1 MFPDLAEIMALL
13 HYVASIFSSVLFHRS
28 SNFQTYIGDSKAH
41 NSGSYLYNL
50 IIFSTY
56 LLYCHIV
63 KNMARPSKHLDE
75 KLLKLG
81 HKMMLKGGASE
92 ISINKL
98 CRAAKVNNGMFVYHF
113 KSRDAFIRDV
123 FGRIFDQYFSELQLI
138 AAKGETPAE
147 RLENAVIK
155 VSAFLTQHQQF
166 VVNLIRDGMN
176 GEKVILDLLK
186 KFAPLELSI
195 LVGLIIE
202 CQKAGQI
209 SKEFEAFEVLAML
222 GGTAPL
228 PIFLARLFKE
238 IGPKRGSS
246 NFPKIPG
253 LNALD
258 DMARIKVRVRFLLRS
273 LAASEVKI

>member
-1 MFPDLAEIMALL
+1 
-13 HYVASIFSSVLFHRS
+13 
-28 SNFQTYIGDSKAH
+28 
-41 NSGSYLYNL
+41 
-50 IIFSTY
+50 
-56 LLYCHIV
+56 
-63 KNMARPSKHLDE
+63 MARPSKHLNE
-75 KLLKLG
+75 KLLNLG

-113 KSRDAFIRDV
+113 KSRDAFIRAV

-138 AAKGETPAE
+138 ASKGETPTE
-147 RLENAVIK
+147 RLENAVLK
-155 VSAFLTQHQQF
+155 VSSFLIQHQQF

-176 GEKVILDLLK
+176 GEKVILNLLE

-202 CQKAGQI
+202 CQKAGQVSI
-209 SKEFEAFEVLAML
+209 EFEAFEILAML

-228 PIFLARLFKE
+228 PIFLSRLFKE
-238 IGPKRGSS
+238 LGPKHGLS
-246 NFPKIPG
+246 NSHEIPG

-258 DMARIKVRVRFLLRS
+258 DMARIRVRVRFLLKS
-273 LAASEVKI
+273 LAPQEVKI